1 MADEQPNDVEEV
13 PVAKSAE
20 DRKAASA
27 LAKLDARGD
36 DAASGPAGQVDE
48 KAMNEAMKSLAGD
61 KGAAGGLP
69 VRAAAKN
76 VKVDPA
82 DVALLVRV
90 SHLCPVSPLPILR
103 KFMALSPD
111 LTPCR
116 LMN

>member
-36 DAASGPAGQVDE
+36 DAASGSAGQVDE

-61 KGAAGGLP
+61 KGGAGGLP
-69 VRAAAKN
+69 MRSSAKN

-82 DVALLVRV
+82 DVALLVRIFV
-90 SHLCPVSPLPILR
+90 SLPC
-103 KFMALSPD
+103 FPPMSG
-111 LTPCR
+111 
-116 LMN
+116 NSS